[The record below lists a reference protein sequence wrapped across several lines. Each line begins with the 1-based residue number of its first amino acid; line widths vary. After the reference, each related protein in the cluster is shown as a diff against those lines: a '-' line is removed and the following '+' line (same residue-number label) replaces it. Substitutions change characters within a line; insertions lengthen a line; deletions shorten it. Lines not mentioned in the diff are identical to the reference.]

1 MKRINIRE
9 ALLEL
14 DRKTDCRYDLTT
26 LYEACKLD
34 DDDKNKLVKYID
46 AYDHPATINKF
57 LTSKCDA
64 ISEGLADD
72 DVSDM
77 KIVDEIN
84 DGGDRT
90 LWNLMDKFEDEDL
103 QLKELKEDIDPEVLQ
118 SRLED
123 IEYAM
128 NTYAK
133 DSFFI
138 DDVQG
143 SGTDW
148 EVTYNGTTVDVVFDT
163 EYDEYTYTI
172 NGKGPYCHSS
182 YEYIT
187 KDIMDFVD
195 YGHLGQSDDEV
206 DESLTEDTNEDV
218 DTSNLEPQIKEVVN
232 AFMAEVGYE
241 ADEIE
246 AYTAVEIKD
255 TDNNMIQVEV
265 RAELGYDDLMEL
277 CDKLNPIVA
286 ALDHFAYF
294 EPVTSGIA
302 RAFIRKDQS
311 EDIVDEEAVNQWT
324 NKIYDCAS
332 MEDLRQVYTTFKDH
346 IDNQQY
352 TDGTV
357 DAVLDVI
364 HKKADMLNE
373 SLTEDAKEEYFVG
386 DLEGGRIYYNEK
398 DAQAALDSLKK
409 SGVTDAVKMKVTDMR
424 ESITE
429 DYNKGE
435 WVEVNLNTKK
445 NGTPNIIPVRVEK
458 ELYHGKTFLGWAW
471 GERQHEYPMSA
482 IVKKIDMDDTDAII
496 RKYTPSGYMSEKLTL
511 NESDDTDILYDMED
525 YDEDNTTV
533 TAGNSFIE
541 DGYTWTWFKQCG
553 DTVHLDFD
561 NWAVWWAY
569 RPEVEDDENSTAISG
584 FFVVDTDTGFIDWGP
599 CDTVKE
605 AQEFLQSKVNDWEND
620 DIDESKSIKE
630 AFKDF
635 DTFTQHCIEFYC
647 DSGAADNEAD
657 QYCSDNSSK
666 WDITDPR
673 FVDRAVE
680 YYKQSDYYD
689 PDDWGHLDECKS
701 IKEGVQAADEWYLK
715 INPEDTE
722 GAQELKGLFIDD
734 VIKDKG
740 NLDKYGFSDRLKG
753 ILNKEFERYS
763 PMITED
769 VDTNLKAVA
778 NRLFN
783 SLKEYGAN
791 KITKYVD
798 VYQIYFNNSEDDS
811 DATLV
816 HYDIQSE
823 GFKEVT
829 QHGDEP
835 NVTEY
840 INEDGTVCAK
850 LLIYA
855 DAITVEVSA
864 EDASQYIESVDKDE
878 EGDFVRCPQ
887 CDENTFDYKQG
898 KCTKCGHKG
907 KSSEGRCDSII
918 KNFFGEAV
926 DKDLTHCTECG
937 KKLNDKGY
945 CETAGCPNG
954 TLKEGVE
961 KYIIIA
967 KEDGLNL
974 YYNATD
980 DNFGT
985 DMKAAT
991 QYEERAVA
999 LDDYKAVKDR
1009 YPTAY
1014 IRSTYDIP
1022 LLNKPTTNESVED
1035 ENIIAK
1041 KSNGDYLIKAN
1052 SGWGYTAF
1060 SAAGACIGG
1069 VTTDDEELAINKF
1082 MSGKLDEGLFG
1093 DIGKTIK
1100 AAGKEIADKTGIS
1113 KVTQPVVDKAK
1124 EVAGKVKQ
1132 KIDNTE
1138 AAKTFKSTETYK
1150 RIQDAKEVRGVIAN
1164 IKAARSK
1171 EDIEKAL
1178 AEIKALQKSGR
1189 LHTDGHMPYLMDL
1202 YKQRKRQLGLKVKK
1216 REGLEETDWSD
1227 DELASIYGGDTKYDM
1242 PDGVET
1248 PEETEARL
1256 AKEAKANEI

>member
-1 MKRINIRE
+1 MKQINIRE

-14 DRKTDCRYDLTT
+14 DRKTDARYDLTT

-34 DDDKNKLVKYID
+34 DDDKQKLVKYID

-57 LTSKCDA
+57 LSSKCDA
-64 ISEGLADD
+64 ITEALGDD

-77 KIVDEIN
+77 KLIDEIN

-103 QLKELKEDIDPEVLQ
+103 QLKELKEDVDPEVLQ

-138 DDVQG
+138 DNVEG

-148 EVTYNGTTVDVVFDT
+148 KVTYNGTTVDVVFDT
-163 EYDEYTYTI
+163 EWDEYTYTI
-172 NGKGPYCHSS
+172 NGKGPYSHSS

-206 DESLTEDTNEDV
+206 DESLTEATEEVVDTETYPDCDVIKVNTSNGERFIAKQKGGDKYADFVGKSKEELNDYLWDNDGNSFLSDRAAIDTMLNKPLTEDV

-255 TDNNMIQVEV
+255 TDNDMVQVEV
-265 RAELGYDDLMEL
+265 RAELSYDDLMEL

-286 ALDHFAYF
+286 ALDHLAYF

-302 RAFIRKDQS
+302 RAFIRNDQS
-311 EDIVDEEAVNQWT
+311 QDIVDEEAVNQWT

-332 MEDLRQVYTTFKDH
+332 MDDLRQVWRHFHDQM
-346 IDNQQY
+346 DNGQY

-373 SLTEDAKEEYFVG
+373 SLTEDTKEEYFVG
-386 DLEGGRIYYNEK
+386 DNETGRIYYNDK
-398 DAQAALDSLKK
+398 DAQAAFDSLKK
-409 SGVTDAVKMKVTDMR
+409 SGVANPVKMKVTDMR
-424 ESITE
+424 EGLTE

-445 NGTPNIIPVRVEK
+445 NGTPNIIPVKVEK

-525 YDEDNTTV
+525 WDEDNTTV
-533 TAGNSFIE
+533 TAGNQFIE
-541 DGYTWTWFKQCG
+541 DGYTWMWFKQCG

-569 RPEVEDDENSTAISG
+569 RREDEDDEDSAAISG

-620 DIDESKSIKE
+620 DLDESKSIEESAKIIRCRDCKTEFTSNDELDKAMYKGVPYYICSVCETPIKRIPKSELDPNNEIEYVIYESKSIKE
-630 AFKDF
+630 
-635 DTFTQHCIEFYC
+635 
-647 DSGAADNEAD
+647 
-657 QYCSDNSSK
+657 
-666 WDITDPR
+666 DIGEELEHQDIL
-673 FVDRAVE
+673 
-680 YYKQSDYYD
+680 
-689 PDDWGHLDECKS
+689 DWLDEHNTAYEDAEYAFGDVPLKDVPKDELIS
-701 IKEGVQAADEWYLK
+701 WIQEHDQLYDDFINFFYRDFSDLDESKLVKEGIQPADEWYLK
-715 INPEDTE
+715 INPKDTE
-722 GAQELKGLFIDD
+722 GAEELKGLFIDD

-753 ILNKEFERYS
+753 ILDKEFERYS

-769 VDTNLKAVA
+769 VDSNLESVA

-783 SLKEYGAN
+783 SLKEYGAS
-791 KITKYVD
+791 KITKYID

-823 GFKEVT
+823 GFKEVA

-840 INEDGTVCAK
+840 VNEDGTVCAK

-864 EDASQYIESVDKDE
+864 EDASQYMNVDES
-878 EGDFVRCPQ
+878 
-887 CDENTFDYKQG
+887 
-898 KCTKCGHKG
+898 
-907 KSSEGRCDSII
+907 
-918 KNFFGEAV
+918 
-926 DKDLTHCTECG
+926 
-937 KKLNDKGY
+937 
-945 CETAGCPNG
+945 
-954 TLKEGVE
+954 LKEGVE

-1022 LLNKPTTNESVED
+1022 LLNKPSKKEGFEED
-1035 ENIIAK
+1035 EW
-1041 KSNGDYLIKAN
+1041 D
-1052 SGWGYTAF
+1052 
-1060 SAAGACIGG
+1060 
-1069 VTTDDEELAINKF
+1069 
-1082 MSGKLDEGLFG
+1082 
-1093 DIGKTIK
+1093 
-1100 AAGKEIADKTGIS
+1100 
-1113 KVTQPVVDKAK
+1113 
-1124 EVAGKVKQ
+1124 
-1132 KIDNTE
+1132 
-1138 AAKTFKSTETYK
+1138 
-1150 RIQDAKEVRGVIAN
+1150 
-1164 IKAARSK
+1164 
-1171 EDIEKAL
+1171 
-1178 AEIKALQKSGR
+1178 
-1189 LHTDGHMPYLMDL
+1189 
-1202 YKQRKRQLGLKVKK
+1202 
-1216 REGLEETDWSD
+1216 D

-1256 AKEAKANEI
+1256 ATENALKESTKYVVIKADGTYAGIPCETEEEARELSNQHEGSKVHKIEG

>member
-1 MKRINIRE
+1 MKQINIRE

-14 DRKTDCRYDLTT
+14 DRKTDARYDLTT

-34 DDDKNKLVKYID
+34 DDDKQKLVKYID

-57 LTSKCDA
+57 LSSKCDA
-64 ISEGLADD
+64 ITEALGDD

-77 KIVDEIN
+77 KIIDEIN
-84 DGGDRT
+84 DGGDQT
-90 LWNLMDKFEDEDL
+90 LWSLMNKFEDEDL
-103 QLKELKEDIDPEVLQ
+103 QLKELTEDVDPEVLQ

-138 DDVQG
+138 DNVEG

-148 EVTYNGTTVDVVFDT
+148 KVTYNGTTVDVVFDT
-163 EYDEYTYTI
+163 EWDEYTYTI
-172 NGKGPYCHSS
+172 NGKGPYSHSS

-206 DESLTEDTNEDV
+206 DEALGDNRDVHSRTHMDSYDVYCTDCGQVTSHKFKGNFKDGEKELGRYICKECGCENDDDPINESLTEDV

-255 TDNNMIQVEV
+255 TADDMVQVEV

-286 ALDHFAYF
+286 AVDHLAYF

-302 RAFIRKDQS
+302 RAFIRNDQS
-311 EDIVDEEAVNQWT
+311 QDIVDEEAVNQWT

-332 MEDLRQVYTTFKDH
+332 MDDLRQVWRHFHDQM
-346 IDNQQY
+346 DNGQY

-373 SLTEDAKEEYFVG
+373 SLTEDATEEYYVG
-386 DLEGGRIYYNEK
+386 DSEGGRIYHNDK

-424 ESITE
+424 EGLTE
-429 DYNKGE
+429 SYNKGE

-445 NGTPNIIPVRVEK
+445 NGTPNIIPVKVDSG
-458 ELYHGKTFLGWAW
+458 HGKTFLGWAW

-496 RKYTPSGYMSEKLTL
+496 RKYTPSGYMGEKLTL

-525 YDEDNTTV
+525 YDDDNTTV
-533 TAGNSFIE
+533 SMGNSFIE

-630 AFKDF
+630 DADDNITNSYKWDTEWELSFNRKIFKSSYEELDNLKKTLGCTSMPYIHYAPSNRIKTPNYVVGTIYKDNGSTFWVYIEDYLSEDNFNASDYDDYTELDTHYFKTLEDAKAYVEEWFNTEFEGYTNSVQDYTNKSKSSQSSDLNTEHLYDKLLDLGMKAVFGFKETHIESEIQDRAENAGMNRNDAYKFAREIISHMYDKHFEFEDDIDESIKESGISEVEPVVKFKGKSSHTFTPDKKWEVDF
-635 DTFTQHCIEFYC
+635 DEEGNVLARTRQGKPYYFSGHINDKTNEFGHTDEDAIIQAAREQHKLKFGKLT
-647 DSGAADNEAD
+647 SRKNE
-657 QYCSDNSSK
+657 S
-666 WDITDPR
+666 
-673 FVDRAVE
+673 
-680 YYKQSDYYD
+680 
-689 PDDWGHLDECKS
+689 KS
-701 IKEGVQAADEWYLK
+701 IKEDVNSAANSLFDLLK
-715 INPEDTE
+715 DY
-722 GAQELKGLFIDD
+722 GAIS
-734 VIKDKG
+734 VDK
-740 NLDKYGFSDRLKG
+740 
-753 ILNKEFERYS
+753 
-763 PMITED
+763 D
-769 VDTNLKAVA
+769 VDVT
-778 NRLFN
+778 R
-783 SLKEYGAN
+783 
-791 KITKYVD
+791 IT
-798 VYQIYFNNSEDDS
+798 FRNSEDDS

-816 HYDIQSE
+816 HHCILSKGY
-823 GFKEVT
+823 KELN
-829 QHGDEP
+829 QYGNNP

-840 INEDGTVCAK
+840 MNEAGDTCVK
-850 LLIYA
+850 LLIYDDSIA
-855 DAITVEVSA
+855 VELSA
-864 EDASQYIESVDKDE
+864 EDSSQYMNVDES
-878 EGDFVRCPQ
+878 
-887 CDENTFDYKQG
+887 
-898 KCTKCGHKG
+898 
-907 KSSEGRCDSII
+907 
-918 KNFFGEAV
+918 
-926 DKDLTHCTECG
+926 
-937 KKLNDKGY
+937 
-945 CETAGCPNG
+945 
-954 TLKEGVE
+954 LKEGVE

-1022 LLNKPTTNESVED
+1022 LLNKPSKKEGFEED
-1035 ENIIAK
+1035 E
-1041 KSNGDYLIKAN
+1041 
-1052 SGWGYTAF
+1052 W
-1060 SAAGACIGG
+1060 
-1069 VTTDDEELAINKF
+1069 DDN
-1082 MSGKLDEGLFG
+1082 
-1093 DIGKTIK
+1093 
-1100 AAGKEIADKTGIS
+1100 
-1113 KVTQPVVDKAK
+1113 
-1124 EVAGKVKQ
+1124 
-1132 KIDNTE
+1132 
-1138 AAKTFKSTETYK
+1138 
-1150 RIQDAKEVRGVIAN
+1150 
-1164 IKAARSK
+1164 
-1171 EDIEKAL
+1171 
-1178 AEIKALQKSGR
+1178 
-1189 LHTDGHMPYLMDL
+1189 
-1202 YKQRKRQLGLKVKK
+1202 
-1216 REGLEETDWSD
+1216 
-1227 DELASIYGGDTKYDM
+1227 ELASIYGGDTKYDI

-1256 AKEAKANEI
+1256 AKESALKESTKYVVIKADGTYAGIPCESEEEARELSNQHEGSKVHKIEG

>member
-1 MKRINIRE
+1 MKQINIRE

-14 DRKTDCRYDLTT
+14 DRKTDARYDLTT

-34 DDDKNKLVKYID
+34 DDDKQKLVKYID

-57 LTSKCDA
+57 LSSKCDA
-64 ISEGLADD
+64 ITEALGDD

-77 KIVDEIN
+77 KVIDEIN

-90 LWNLMDKFEDEDL
+90 LWSLMNKFEDEDL
-103 QLKELKEDIDPEVLQ
+103 QLKDLTEDVDPEVLEG
-118 SRLED
+118 RLEN
-123 IEYAM
+123 INFVMSNYV
-128 NTYAK
+128 K
-133 DSFFI
+133 DNFLI

-143 SGTDW
+143 SDKDWKVTYNDVTVDVTFDTDW
-148 EVTYNGTTVDVVFDT
+148 E
-163 EYDEYTYTI
+163 EYTYYI
-172 NGKGPYCHSS
+172 NGKGPYAHSS
-182 YEYIT
+182 YEYIAS
-187 KDIMDFVD
+187 DIANFVD
-195 YGHLGQSDDEV
+195 YNHLGQSDDEV
-206 DESLTEDTNEDV
+206 DEALGDNRDVHTRTHMDSYDVYCTDCGQVTSHRFKGNFKDGEKELGRYICKECGCENDDDPINESLTEGV

-255 TDNNMIQVEV
+255 TVDDMIQVEV

-286 ALDHFAYF
+286 AVDHRAYF

-302 RAFIRKDQS
+302 RAFIRNDQS
-311 EDIVDEEAVNQWT
+311 QDVVDEEAVNQWT

-332 MEDLRQVYTTFKDH
+332 MEDLRQVWTAFKDH

-386 DLEGGRIYYNEK
+386 DNETGRIYYNDK
-398 DAQAALDSLKK
+398 DAQAAFDSLKK
-409 SGVTDAVKMKVTDMR
+409 SGVANPVKMKVTDMR
-424 ESITE
+424 ESMTE

-445 NGTPNIIPVRVEK
+445 NGTPNIIPVKVEK
-458 ELYHGKTFLGWAW
+458 ELYHGRTFLGWAW

-496 RKYTPSGYMSEKLTL
+496 KKYTPSGYMSEKLTL

-525 YDEDNTTV
+525 WDEDNTTV
-533 TAGNSFIE
+533 TAGNQFIE
-541 DGYTWTWFKQCG
+541 DGYTWMWFKQCG

-569 RPEVEDDENSTAISG
+569 RREDEDDEDSAAISG

-605 AQEFLQSKVNDWEND
+605 AQEFLQSKVTDWEND
-620 DIDESKSIKE
+620 DINESKSIKE

-647 DSGAADNEAD
+647 DSGAADDEAD
-657 QYCSDNSSK
+657 VNCPDNPDD
-666 WDITDPR
+666 WNIGDPR
-673 FVDRAVE
+673 FVQRAVE
-680 YYKQSDYYD
+680 YYKQSEYYD
-689 PDDWGHLDECKS
+689 PEDWELDESKS
-701 IKEGVQAADEWYLK
+701 IKE
-715 INPEDTE
+715 
-722 GAQELKGLFIDD
+722 
-734 VIKDKG
+734 
-740 NLDKYGFSDRLKG
+740 
-753 ILNKEFERYS
+753 
-763 PMITED
+763 D
-769 VDTNLKAVA
+769 VDSNLEAVA

-811 DATLV
+811 DATLI

-840 INEDGTVCAK
+840 VNEDGTVCAK

-864 EDASQYIESVDKDE
+864 EDASQYMESIDKDE

-907 KSSEGRCDSII
+907 KPSEGRCDSII

-926 DKDLTHCTECG
+926 DKDITHCTECG

-945 CETAGCPNG
+945 CETGGCPNG

-1022 LLNKPTTNESVED
+1022 LLNKPKLKEGAEKVATNS
-1035 ENIIAK
+1035 K
-1041 KSNGDYLIKAN
+1041 GDFLVAAD
-1052 SGWGYTAF
+1052 SGHGYTAF
-1060 SAAGACIGG
+1060 NKNNVCIGG
-1069 VTTDDEELAINKF
+1069 ITTDDAEEAKNKF
-1082 MSGKLDEGLFG
+1082 MSGKLDESY
-1093 DIGKTIK
+1093 DD
-1100 AAGKEIADKTGIS
+1100 E
-1113 KVTQPVVDKAK
+1113 
-1124 EVAGKVKQ
+1124 
-1132 KIDNTE
+1132 
-1138 AAKTFKSTETYK
+1138 
-1150 RIQDAKEVRGVIAN
+1150 
-1164 IKAARSK
+1164 
-1171 EDIEKAL
+1171 
-1178 AEIKALQKSGR
+1178 
-1189 LHTDGHMPYLMDL
+1189 
-1202 YKQRKRQLGLKVKK
+1202 
-1216 REGLEETDWSD
+1216 WSD

-1256 AKEAKANEI
+1256 ARESTLKESNSMPYTDDKIAEEVTRATKNFTVERGTLQCGFSTECDAVIKTLKKHYKTVVAEREGQEWYVIYYRDPIESV